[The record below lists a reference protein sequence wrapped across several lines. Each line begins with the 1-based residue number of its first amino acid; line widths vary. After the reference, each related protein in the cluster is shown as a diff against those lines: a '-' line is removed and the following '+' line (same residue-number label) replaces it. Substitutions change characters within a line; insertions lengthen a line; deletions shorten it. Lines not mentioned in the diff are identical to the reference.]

1 MVTVRPRLNPFLFS
15 PDTNFRFILLIVSVL
30 GASLFVYYSLYNLF
44 YQQQLVSGWLKCF
57 SEAEA
62 AYPLTGLD
70 GSSSEY
76 VNQSFLHTEFINNCN
91 EPLERPQARWILLGL
106 GLLLLVAGAIYWFM
120 PAARIRRDRLTIF
133 TTDDDPEIMNCL
145 LDLCRVIRLP
155 KPPTFLLRALNSS
168 PSGLAFGRFG
178 RYYVVL
184 NGGLI
189 PLFYQDQER
198 FKAIVLH
205 ELAHLRNTDVDKT
218 YFALSVGISFLLV
231 TLIPLFMGN
240 LVTLIS
246 NFTGNISYVIWQT
259 FIVAIYIPIIYIAL
273 ASILRSREI
282 YADARVL
289 ILDPQ
294 NGALRKELS
303 SLSSSQGPILRR
315 FLGLH
320 PNPAWRL
327 KVFDEPDL
335 LFGLSPWD
343 AFLSGIIS
351 TFALR
356 ELDIFL
362 SILFYPEY
370 ESYSLPVASVFF
382 VPFVASIVGLGV
394 WEKVFASQ
402 VHGQKLYGFGR
413 SGLSLG
419 AGMLIGMALSF
430 SSFIE
435 NSISF
440 TYSSTGYV
448 ILFNILLGIL
458 FLISLFLFFRWVAT
472 AASVWLETVT
482 HERSLRSVTSFGLF
496 TAGVMMSFWV
506 GGFYLLYR
514 FGYEAVFYI
523 ALLFAPAL
531 QRMSEFAG
539 SGLSLYTESIL
550 ASLILLPIL
559 LTFPM
564 LLFTPIWLFP
574 LLSKLR
580 KSRINLQNVFIEEGN
595 TTYLPA
601 KVHSQLRPF
610 LAFIAGVIVATIF
623 LVVITLLRVL
633 LHFIVDQEI
642 RTTPQ
647 WLGNFRIIQ
656 IGLAIFLQVILAII
670 LSAAIKA
677 LGWAH
682 GLFAALVAGG
692 LISLGIAALI
702 EIGDCVSIFQLGNP
716 SSCINFLEANLATWT
731 GPIIVLGWFFSLLPA
746 FIASGIGSLLRKQ
759 SATLSHS

>member
-30 GASLFVYYSLYNLF
+30 GASLFVYYSLYNLL

-205 ELAHLRNTDVDKT
+205 ELAHLRNRDVDKT

-303 SLSSSQGPILRR
+303 SLSSSQ
-315 FLGLH
+315 
-320 PNPAWRL
+320 
-327 KVFDEPDL
+327 
-335 LFGLSPWD
+335 
-343 AFLSGIIS
+343 
-351 TFALR
+351 
-356 ELDIFL
+356 
-362 SILFYPEY
+362 
-370 ESYSLPVASVFF
+370 
-382 VPFVASIVGLGV
+382 
-394 WEKVFASQ
+394 
-402 VHGQKLYGFGR
+402 
-413 SGLSLG
+413 
-419 AGMLIGMALSF
+419 
-430 SSFIE
+430 
-435 NSISF
+435 
-440 TYSSTGYV
+440 
-448 ILFNILLGIL
+448 
-458 FLISLFLFFRWVAT
+458 
-472 AASVWLETVT
+472 
-482 HERSLRSVTSFGLF
+482 
-496 TAGVMMSFWV
+496 
-506 GGFYLLYR
+506 
-514 FGYEAVFYI
+514 
-523 ALLFAPAL
+523 AP
-531 QRMSEFAG
+531 S
-539 SGLSLYTESIL
+539 
-550 ASLILLPIL
+550 
-559 LTFPM
+559 
-564 LLFTPIWLFP
+564 
-574 LLSKLR
+574 
-580 KSRINLQNVFIEEGN
+580 
-595 TTYLPA
+595 
-601 KVHSQLRPF
+601 
-610 LAFIAGVIVATIF
+610 
-623 LVVITLLRVL
+623 
-633 LHFIVDQEI
+633 
-642 RTTPQ
+642 
-647 WLGNFRIIQ
+647 
-656 IGLAIFLQVILAII
+656 
-670 LSAAIKA
+670 
-677 LGWAH
+677 
-682 GLFAALVAGG
+682 
-692 LISLGIAALI
+692 
-702 EIGDCVSIFQLGNP
+702 
-716 SSCINFLEANLATWT
+716 
-731 GPIIVLGWFFSLLPA
+731 
-746 FIASGIGSLLRKQ
+746 
-759 SATLSHS
+759 

>member
-1 MVTVRPRLNPFLFS
+1 MLTVRPRLNPFLFS
-15 PDTNFRFILLIVSVL
+15 PDTNFRFILLVVSVL
-30 GASLFVYYSLYNLF
+30 GASLFVYYSLYSQL

-62 AYPLTGLD
+62 TYPLKGLD
-70 GSSSEY
+70 VTSSEY
-76 VNQSFLHTEFINNCN
+76 VNQSFLNNQFINNCN
-91 EPLERPQARWILLGL
+91 ETLERPQARWIMLRL
-106 GLLLLVAGAIYWFM
+106 GLLLLVAVAIYWFM
-120 PAARIRRDRLTIF
+120 PAARIRRDNLTVF
-133 TTDDDPEIMNCL
+133 TADDDPEIMTCL
-145 LDLCRVIRLP
+145 LDLCRVIGLP
-155 KPPTFLLRALNSS
+155 KRPTFLLRALNSS

-205 ELAHLRNTDVDKT
+205 ELAHLRNRDVDKT

-231 TLIPLFMGN
+231 TLIPLFVGN
-240 LVTLIS
+240 LASLIR
-246 NFTGNISYVIWQT
+246 NFTGNISFVLWQT
-259 FIVAIYIPIIYIAL
+259 FSVAIYIPIIYVAL

-294 NGALRKELS
+294 NGALRSELF
-303 SLSSSQGPILRR
+303 SLSSSQNPFLTR

-327 KVFDEPDL
+327 KVFDEPDR

-343 AFLSGIIS
+343 AFLAGIIS

-362 SILFYPEY
+362 SILFYPQY
-370 ESYSLPVASVFF
+370 ESYSLLVASLFF
-382 VPFVASIVGLGV
+382 VPFVVSIVGLGV

-419 AGMLIGMALSF
+419 AGMLTGMALSF

-440 TYSSTGYV
+440 TGSSTGFT
-448 ILFNILLGIL
+448 ILFNILVGIL
-458 FLISLFLFFRWVAT
+458 FLISLFLIFRWVAT
-472 AASVWLETVT
+472 GAFVWLETVNN
-482 HERSLRSVTSFGLF
+482 EGSLRRVTSLGLF
-496 TAGVMMSFWV
+496 TTGVMMSFWV
-506 GGFYLLYR
+506 GGFYLLFR
-514 FGYEAVFYI
+514 FGYEVVFQI
-523 ALLFAPAL
+523 ALLFFPAL
-531 QRMSEFAG
+531 QQVPEFSG
-539 SGLSLYTESIL
+539 LGLSLYTESIL
-550 ASLILLPIL
+550 ASLMLLPIL

-574 LLSKLR
+574 LLSRLR
-580 KSRINLQNVFIEEGN
+580 KSRINLQNVFIEEGK
-595 TTYLPA
+595 TMYMPA
-601 KVHSQLRPF
+601 KIHSQLRPF
-610 LAFIAGVIVATIF
+610 SAFLAGVIVATGF
-623 LVVITLLRVL
+623 LVIMALLRVL
-633 LHFIVDQEI
+633 LHFMVDQET
-642 RTTPQ
+642 RTTLQ
-647 WLGNFRIIQ
+647 WLANFRIIQ
-656 IGLAIFLQVILAII
+656 IGLAIFWQVILAII
-670 LSAAIKA
+670 LSAVIKA

-692 LISLGIAALI
+692 VISLGIAALI
-702 EIGDCVSIFQLGNP
+702 EIGDCVSILQLGEP
-716 SSCINFLEANLATWT
+716 SSCINFLEANIATWI

-746 FIASGIGSLLRKQ
+746 FIASWIGSLLRNQ
-759 SATLSHS
+759 SATLSPS

>member
-1 MVTVRPRLNPFLFS
+1 MGIVKPRLNPFLFS

-30 GASLFVYYSLYNLF
+30 GASLFVYYSLYNLL

-76 VNQSFLHTEFINNCN
+76 VNQSFLQTEFINNCN
-91 EPLERPQARWILLGL
+91 ESLERPQARWIMLGL
-106 GLLLLVAGAIYWFM
+106 GSLLLVAGTIYWFM
-120 PAARIRRDRLTIF
+120 PAARIRRDKLTIF
-133 TTDDDPEIMNCL
+133 TADDDLEIMTCL
-145 LDLCRVIRLP
+145 LNLCRVVALS

-168 PSGLAFGRFG
+168 PSGLAFGRLG

-189 PLFYQDQER
+189 PLFYQDQES

-205 ELAHLRNTDVDKT
+205 ELAHLRNRDVDKT

-240 LVTLIS
+240 LVTLIG
-246 NFTGNISYVIWQT
+246 NFTGNISFVIWQT

-294 NGALRKELS
+294 NGALRKELF
-303 SLSSSQGPILRR
+303 SLSSSQDPFLRR

-343 AFLSGIIS
+343 AFLAGIIS

-362 SILFYPEY
+362 SILFYPRY
-370 ESYSLPVASVFF
+370 ESYSLLVASLFF
-382 VPFVASIVGLGV
+382 VPFVVSIVGLGV

-430 SSFIE
+430 SSFID
-435 NSISF
+435 NSSAF
-440 TYSSTGYV
+440 TYSSTGFTL
-448 ILFNILLGIL
+448 LFNILVGIL
-458 FLISLFLFFRWVAT
+458 FLISLFLIFRWVAM
-472 AASVWLETVT
+472 AATVWLETVAN
-482 HERSLRSVTSFGLF
+482 ERSLRSVTSFGLLI
-496 TAGVMMSFWV
+496 TGVMMSFWV
-506 GGFYLLYR
+506 GGFYLIFR
-514 FGYEAVFYI
+514 FSYEVVFYI
-523 ALLFAPAL
+523 ALLFAPGL

-559 LTFPM
+559 LTLPM

-574 LLSKLR
+574 LLSRLR
-580 KSRINLQNVFIEEGN
+580 KSRTNLQNVFIEEGS

-610 LAFIAGVIVATIF
+610 PAFLAGVIVATVFLVIIALLRIF
-623 LVVITLLRVL
+623 L
-633 LHFIVDQEI
+633 HFMIDQETRI
-642 RTTPQ
+642 TPQ
-647 WLGNFRIIQ
+647 WVTNFRIIQ
-656 IGLAIFLQVILAII
+656 IGLAIFLQVIVAMI

-682 GLFAALVAGG
+682 GLFAALVTGG
-692 LISLGIAALI
+692 LISIGLAALI
-702 EIGDCVSIFQLGNP
+702 ELGDCVSILQLGEL
-716 SSCINFLEANLATWT
+716 SSCINFLEANLAIWT

-746 FIASGIGSLLRKQ
+746 FIASWIASLLRNQ
-759 SATLSHS
+759 SATLSLS